1 MCKGF
6 CRIFNISLHRIAYFS
21 LVSSDVSSDCEQ
33 TTKNRRTYRK
43 PKILIRYQVKFL
55 VFYMFSGFLLFG
67 HNHDF
72 DFLNKIYF
80 SGTLW
85 GVHPSPASNI
95 ISLTDILQSTQ
106 TKTQQNVRLFQF
118 YQCTQYLL
126 KIYFQEIIKTGKVE
140 EVAKSVGATA
150 FIETSAKT
158 KENVQTLFETAARE
172 AYKAKMQRESESRN
186 CVIIQN

>member
-80 SGTLW
+80 SGALCGAPRQQWRCCQLFLGFVLMIPLLNFRLGKESQIGPATLS
-85 GVHPSPASNI
+85 VHCTVGRRLPQ
-95 ISLTDILQSTQ
+95 ISITE
-106 TKTQQNVRLFQF
+106 
-118 YQCTQYLL
+118 
-126 KIYFQEIIKTGKVE
+126 YF
-140 EVAKSVGATA
+140 
-150 FIETSAKT
+150 F
-158 KENVQTLFETAARE
+158 
-172 AYKAKMQRESESRN
+172 
-186 CVIIQN
+186 